1 MSTDSDL
8 QRAVLD
14 ELRWEPSVEA
24 AHIGVTAN
32 AGVVTLTRH
41 VQNYSQKLGAE
52 KAASRVKGVKA
63 VAEEIDVKLPYDLKR
78 GDEDIAA
85 AAIDR
90 LGWNSNIPDEAIQ
103 VKVTKGWVTL
113 TGAVNWHFE
122 KDAAEQDIR
131 ALSGVIGVSNQVLV
145 KPTINASNVKDD
157 IEQALHRSW

>member
-24 AHIGVTAN
+24 ARIGVTAN

-90 LGWNSNIPDEAIQ
+90 LGWNSNIPDHAIQ
-103 VKVTKGWVTL
+103 VNADGGKIKL
-113 TGAVNWHFE
+113 TGNVTTWNARSLAGSTAWS
-122 KDAAEQDIR
+122 APG
-131 ALSGVIGVSNQVLV
+131 ALSVE
-145 KPTINASNVKDD
+145 NAITVNY
-157 IEQALHRSW
+157 